1 MHASYILEKQKL
13 FFPPDDDNSF
23 TWWFFFCSTFDWNIR
38 NGNEWYE
45 YTNIPAG
52 QISRLHV
59 ELHVLMILFFCQ
71 TRWSGDN
78 LVAKFFFL
86 FFSLFDIHNIG
97 IPQYCVYDL
106 VSSKSNQS
114 KTMTITITTEAV
126 KKKRQSKVES
136 FFFFGHFV
144 WRLLLLLLFNLCN
157 FDHFFLW
164 LKLNNFLSDGQ
175 SEIEREREH
184 LITHTL

>member
-97 IPQYCVYDL
+97 ISQYCVC
-106 VSSKSNQS
+106 VWPGVIKIKSKQNNDNNNNNRSGQ
-114 KTMTITITTEAV
+114 KKATIKSRV
-126 KKKRQSKVES
+126 FL
-136 FFFFGHFV
+136 FFWPFRLTFV
-144 WRLLLLLLFNLCN
+144 VVVVV
-157 FDHFFLW
+157 
-164 LKLNNFLSDGQ
+164 Q
-175 SEIEREREH
+175 PM
-184 LITHTL
+184 